1 MTKSGILTDYV
12 PLLDSIKVRIRRAQ
26 VRATLSAN
34 AQMLHLY
41 WDVGRTVADRQNA
54 EGWGAKVIP
63 RLAADIKND
72 MPEVKGFSASN
83 IKRMIQFYREYPLLS
98 DWETETGADTSS
110 LNHSISPQA
119 VGQLPESLLNHLI
132 RQQPVAKLLESLP
145 NQSILQQPVAKLPE
159 SLPNHSISPQAV
171 AQLPSFSPEQPI
183 SPTVLAKISSAE
195 EIRLE
200 VLQKYAFLLPWGHH
214 VLLMEK
220 IKEFS
225 VRLWYM
231 KEAVEQSWTR
241 DTLAAM
247 IKKDTYNRQ
256 GKAVT
261 NFSLTLPPLESEA
274 VQQLLRDPY
283 IFDFLTLEEPFREK
297 ELENALA
304 ENLQKFLLELGHG
317 FAFIGRQYHI
327 EVSDRDYYLDLLF
340 YHLDLRRFIVIE
352 LKRGEFQ
359 PEYAGKVNFYCSAV
373 DDLLR
378 RPGDAATLGLI
389 LCQEKDKIIAEYS
402 LRRLEQPIG
411 VSEYE
416 LTRTLPESFRS
427 ALPSIEQIE
436 TEFAQR
442 FRQTTQKSTRQNV

>member
-12 PLLDSIKVRIRRAQ
+12 PLLDSIKTRIRRAQ

-34 AQMLHLY
+34 AEMFLLY
-41 WDVGRTVADRQNA
+41 WDVGRIVADRQNT
-54 EGWGAKVIP
+54 EGWGTGVIT

-72 MPEVKGFSASN
+72 MPEVKGFSKRN
-83 IKRMIQFYREYPLLS
+83 IWLMIRFYREYPML
-98 DWETETGADTSS
+98 TESVIAQTVFAQLPESS
-110 LNHSISPQA
+110 LNYSIMQQPVA
-119 VGQLPESLLNHLI
+119 QLPESLVNH
-132 RQQPVAKLLESLP
+132 
-145 NQSILQQPVAKLPE
+145 SILQQSVAKLSESSVNHSISQTVFAKLPE
-159 SLPNHSISPQAV
+159 SSPNHSISP
-171 AQLPSFSPEQPI
+171 
-183 SPTVLAKISSAE
+183 TVLAQLSSAE

-220 IKEFS
+220 IKDFS

-231 KEAVEQSWTR
+231 KESVEQGWSNR
-241 DTLAAM
+241 TLAAM

-317 FAFIGRQYHI
+317 FAFLGRQYRI

-340 YHLDLRRFIVIE
+340 YHLDLRRFLVIE
-352 LKRGEFQ
+352 LKKGEFL

-442 FRQTTQKSTRQNV
+442 FRQTRKKERI